1 MASQAIGSYAF
12 LVGVALAIVLGIVGA
27 VMPDLIAGMAGVLTL
42 ILVILG
48 LIVGFLNIHAKHI
61 SDFLIAA
68 IAITMVGATA
78 GGLVILDSVVP
89 PLGTVLAAIVQG
101 IVALAAPAALVV
113 ALKQIMTLAKEQ
125 VN

>member
-12 LVGVALAIVLGIVGA
+12 LVGVALAIVLGIVG
-27 VMPDLIAGMAGVLTL
+27 VLMPSVVAGFSGVLTL

-48 LIVGFLNIHAKHI
+48 LIVGLMNIHDKHI
-61 SDFLIAA
+61 SEFLIAA

-78 GGLVILDSVVP
+78 GGLIALDMYVA
-89 PLGTVLAAIVQG
+89 PLGSVLAAVVQG

-113 ALKQIMTLAKEQ
+113 GLKQVWALAKEQ
-125 VN
+125 Q